1 MIDLHSHVLP
11 GIDDGPE
18 DLEESLAFVRMAGQQ
33 GTTLL
38 AATPHVRSDHP
49 RVHVD
54 ELAERCTELNEL
66 VPPEPDVLVI
76 PGAEVDVFWAQGA
89 TDDELRLASLG
100 QHGSDLLV
108 ETPYGLL
115 PDSFED
121 MLFRLSVRG
130 FRVLLAH
137 PERNP
142 TFQRDPERLR
152 ELAGRG
158 VLIQITLPS
167 VVSRERGSRSRK
179 LAFALVREGLAHN
192 LASDSHSAGDF
203 RPPALRAGVQAF
215 DELAPAYAEWMVTDA
230 AAAILE
236 GEPLP
241 NPPRTGGGRRGIRLP
256 GRRR

>member
-18 DLEESLAFVRMAGQQ
+18 DIDESLSFVRVAGLQ

-49 RVHVD
+49 GVRVE
-54 ELAERCTELNEL
+54 ELADRCAELNERVPAQPDIL
-66 VPPEPDVLVI
+66 VV
-76 PGAEVDVFWAQGA
+76 PGAEVDIFWAQNA
-89 TDDELRLASLG
+89 TSEELRLASFG
-100 QHGSDLLV
+100 QHGSDLLI

-121 MLFRLSVRG
+121 MLFRITVRG
-130 FRVLLAH
+130 YRVLLAH

-152 ELAGRG
+152 ELVGRG

-192 LASDSHSAGDF
+192 MASDSHSPGEW
-203 RPPALRAGVQAF
+203 RPPALRTGVRAF
-215 DELAPAYAEWMVTDA
+215 DEFAPAYAEWMVTDA

-241 NPPRTGGGRRGIRLP
+241 DPPRTAAARRGIRLP
-256 GRRR
+256 GRRK

>member
-11 GIDDGPE
+11 GIDDGPAE
-18 DLEESLAFVRMAGQQ
+18 LAESLSFMRAAGEQ
-33 GTTLL
+33 GTTIL

-54 ELAERCTELNEL
+54 ELAERCAELNEL
-66 VPPEPDVLVI
+66 KSGTSDIRII
-76 PGAEVDVFWAQGA
+76 PGAEVDIFWAQGA
-89 TDDELRLASLG
+89 TDEDLRLASLG
-100 QHGSDLLV
+100 QRGSDLLV

-121 MLFRLSVRG
+121 MLFRLRVRG

-158 VLIQITLPS
+158 VLLQITLPS

-192 LASDSHSAGDF
+192 LATDSHSPGEF
-203 RPPALRAGVQAF
+203 RPPALREGVRAF
-215 DELAPAYAEWMVTDA
+215 EDIAPAYAEWMVTDA

-241 NPPRTGGGRRGIRLP
+241 DPPRAGSGRRGIRLP